1 MLVGGCAQTKYMGTA
16 YFTKFLFFTG
26 YSDPAAEV
34 RPLILASG

>member
-1 MLVGGCAQTKYMGTA
+1 MLIGDSAQTKYMVPA
-16 YFTKFLFFTG
+16 YFTKFLFFTS